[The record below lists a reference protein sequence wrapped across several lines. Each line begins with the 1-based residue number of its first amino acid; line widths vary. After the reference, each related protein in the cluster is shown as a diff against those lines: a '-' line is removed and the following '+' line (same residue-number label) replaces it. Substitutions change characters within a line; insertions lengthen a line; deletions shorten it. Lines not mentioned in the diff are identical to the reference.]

1 MKKTKHFFLIL
12 FLLQSIFSY
21 ASIDTENNQARYEI
35 GRLIVPISTLS
46 VPAVGVATKL
56 GRIKNVLKGLK
67 KLSKPKKTKFFDEV
81 TKKRTIGKEIKTP
94 TGYVGDLL
102 KHPLRIAYEK
112 EVFNLKNVGERL
124 IIAGGKSKET
134 IARELHKARRLL
146 GVKYKDATPSDLRE
160 FIYRMNKKDYGDE
173 LGPTIEWLISKDKN
187 WDDIIES
194 ASRPGGRFNRQNLLN
209 KFPSEHDKLVP
220 ILDKYEIK

>member
-1 MKKTKHFFLIL
+1 MTRKLISL
-12 FLLQSIFSY
+12 
-21 ASIDTENNQARYEI
+21 AR
-35 GRLIVPISTLS
+35 
-46 VPAVGVATKL
+46 AK
-56 GRIKNVLKGLK
+56 K

-134 IARELHKARRLL
+134 IARVRVYIYLT
-146 GVKYKDATPSDLRE
+146 YISDFFR
-160 FIYRMNKKDYGDE
+160 
-173 LGPTIEWLISKDKN
+173 
-187 WDDIIES
+187 
-194 ASRPGGRFNRQNLLN
+194 GR
-209 KFPSEHDKLVP
+209 
-220 ILDKYEIK
+220 